1 MTKKLSVIL
10 SLLFTLLH
18 VNASNMLFHND
29 VNINWN
35 NFYNIKLPFD
45 ANVVNTIFQDSNK
58 LIWIGTKRGLS
69 IIMAITIISA
79 IMERICLIIIQ
90 YKLLLN
96 LAIICL

>member
-29 VNINWN
+29 VNINCN

-45 ANVVNTIFQDSNK
+45 DNVVNTIFQDSNK
-58 LIWIGTKRGLS
+58 LFWICTKRGIVNYNGYNYHLCYYGKN
-69 IIMAITIISA
+69 MPDH
-79 IMERICLIIIQ
+79 
-90 YKLLLN
+90 N
-96 LAIICL
+96 LT

>member
-58 LIWIGTKRGLS
+58 LIWIGTKRGLVNYNGYNYHLCYYGKN
-69 IIMAITIISA
+69 MPDHNT
-79 IMERICLIIIQ
+79 